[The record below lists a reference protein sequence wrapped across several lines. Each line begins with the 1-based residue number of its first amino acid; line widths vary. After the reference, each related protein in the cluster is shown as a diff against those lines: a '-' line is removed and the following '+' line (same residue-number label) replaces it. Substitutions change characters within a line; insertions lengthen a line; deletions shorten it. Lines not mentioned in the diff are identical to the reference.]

1 MGLLLARVIHP
12 PVEVLAVGMPSALLA
27 VLVALLTAAFAGDAA
42 VSVRTALDL
51 ARLLEELDELREQGA
66 ALRQELSQ
74 TAMVRLTN
82 LSYRVDEARGE
93 WSEKMDDAREQLS
106 ERMDDAREQW
116 SETKEQILERLDA
129 LQQRFN
135 ERAEGLKRTRKSM
148 LRGNPSARS
157 AQYDDVLQ
165 RLKRRLDPDKKG

>member
-1 MGLLLARVIHP
+1 M
-12 PVEVLAVGMPSALLA
+12 
-27 VLVALLTAAFAGDAA
+27 
-42 VSVRTALDL
+42 
-51 ARLLEELDELREQGA
+51 
-66 ALRQELSQ
+66 SQ

-93 WSEKMDDAREQLS
+93 WSEKMDDARAQLN

-116 SETKEQILERLDA
+116 SDTKEQILDRLDA
-129 LQQRFN
+129 IQQRFN
-135 ERAEGLKRTRKSM
+135 ERAESLKRTRKRM

-165 RLKRRLDPDKKG
+165 RLKRHLDSDKKG